1 MDVAGAALTLGAM
14 LFFAGAA
21 NPRLFAVWT
30 AGEGVQLRLIH
41 ARPRSWQVTN
51 LLFAIATVLTAAGL
65 TVTPDTIGP
74 GGAPLARVAVAMYG
88 IAAVLWLASITF
100 RLVVTPAAADAFARS
115 GTSEAG
121 YAVASRWSGG
131 LFAAFTVTAGSSLV
145 VLGVAVVAGSA
156 MTALVGWFSI
166 GIGAV
171 IVGGYLIARDMPPL
185 IAYLPTGALG
195 IAILL
200 ART

>member
-1 MDVAGAALTLGAM
+1 MDVAGAALTLGAV

-30 AGEGVQLRLIH
+30 AGEAVQLRLIH
-41 ARPRSWQVTN
+41 ARPRSWQLTN

-115 GTSEAG
+115 GTSEPG